1 MINFDEYIQQGEPG
15 RKEKAQAWQTAIG
28 LQDVDGLKV
37 SSYLIE
43 SARKHIE
50 GEMSID
56 EVRRDLK
63 EYYETKSAHDDQS
76 AEQEEAD
83 CVSSNIVK
91 LLNEKTFSFSLAG
104 LMAIHRRV
112 FEGVFKFAG
121 QLRTVNITK
130 KEWILEG
137 DTVRYVSADEIRQTI
152 EYDLSQE
159 KQVDYTQ
166 LSMEAVILQLA
177 KFTSGIWQIH
187 PFREGNTRTT
197 AVFVIKYLRSMGFN
211 VTNDLFAEKSWYFR
225 NALVRANYQNIPKGI
240 AYDNSFL
247 VLFFRNLILGEQN
260 ELHNRDMHISKIG
273 LKSARVEVPKSKICT
288 LNYTL
293 EESAVLRCIEDNPKI
308 TQKDIATAIG
318 KSERTVKN
326 ITSCLVEK
334 GILIRVNG
342 RRNGWWQ
349 IKCGQ

>member
-130 KEWILEG
+130 KEWVLEG

-152 EYDLSQE
+152 EYDMSQE

-166 LSMEAVILQLA
+166 LSMEAAILQLA

-260 ELHNRDMHISKIG
+260 ELHNRDMHISRIG
-273 LKSARVEVPKSKICT
+273 LKSARTEVPKSKICT
-288 LNYTL
+288 LNCTL

-318 KSERTVKN
+318 KSERTVKK

>member
-76 AEQEEAD
+76 TEQEEAD

-104 LMAIHRRV
+104 LMAVHRRV
-112 FEGVFKFAG
+112 FEDVFKFAG

-152 EYDLSQE
+152 EYDMSQE

-166 LSMEAVILQLA
+166 LSMEAAILQLA

-260 ELHNRDMHISKIG
+260 ELHNRDMHISRIG
-273 LKSARVEVPKSKICT
+273 LKSARTEVPKSKIRT
-288 LNYTL
+288 LNCTL

-349 IKCGQ
+349 IKSGQ

>member
-1 MINFDEYIQQGEPG
+1 MINFDEYIKQGEPG

-104 LMAIHRRV
+104 LMAVHRRV

-130 KEWILEG
+130 KEWVLEG

-166 LSMEAVILQLA
+166 LSMEAAILQLA

-273 LKSARVEVPKSKICT
+273 VKSARVEVPKSKIYT
-288 LNYTL
+288 LNCTL

-326 ITSCLVEK
+326 ITSRLVEK

>member
-1 MINFDEYIQQGEPG
+1 
-15 RKEKAQAWQTAIG
+15 
-28 LQDVDGLKV
+28 
-37 SSYLIE
+37 
-43 SARKHIE
+43 
-50 GEMSID
+50 
-56 EVRRDLK
+56 
-63 EYYETKSAHDDQS
+63 
-76 AEQEEAD
+76 
-83 CVSSNIVK
+83 
-91 LLNEKTFSFSLAG
+91 
-104 LMAIHRRV
+104 
-112 FEGVFKFAG
+112 
-121 QLRTVNITK
+121 
-130 KEWILEG
+130 
-137 DTVRYVSADEIRQTI
+137 
-152 EYDLSQE
+152 
-159 KQVDYTQ
+159 
-166 LSMEAVILQLA
+166 
-177 KFTSGIWQIH
+177 
-187 PFREGNTRTT
+187 
-197 AVFVIKYLRSMGFN
+197 MGFN

>member
-28 LQDVDGLKV
+28 LQDGDGLKV